1 MSPRTR
7 VAVVVAVLA
16 AAAAAATVGATVLIW
31 GSDSHAAREAVGLR
45 PGAPPFLLDDL
56 GVRTDPEARR
66 LRRAAA
72 LYRRGDRAAA
82 GRLLAGD
89 PTLAGR
95 VGAAL
100 ARWPRATI
108 TELDGLARAHP
119 RSALVRL
126 HLGLAL
132 VWARRDAD
140 AASAW
145 RAAERADRD
154 SPSAVRAADLLHPGF
169 APGLPTFVPSF
180 SSPASLGR
188 LSPPAQLAALE
199 RAARRRDVRAKLL
212 YGVALQRLER
222 PVSAE
227 RQFAAAASLAPDD
240 PEARVA
246 AAVGLFDK
254 DRPALAFSRLGPLVR
269 TFPRAPTVRFHLGL
283 LLLWIHRLDAARQE
297 LRLARAEGPRTP
309 IGMEA
314 NAFLVRLGQ

>member
-1 MSPRTR
+1 M
-7 VAVVVAVLA
+7 
-16 AAAAAATVGATVLIW
+16 
-31 GSDSHAAREAVGLR
+31 
-45 PGAPPFLLDDL
+45 
-56 GVRTDPEARR
+56 
-66 LRRAAA
+66 
-72 LYRRGDRAAA
+72 
-82 GRLLAGD
+82 
-89 PTLAGR
+89 
-95 VGAAL
+95 
-100 ARWPRATI
+100 
-108 TELDGLARAHP
+108 
-119 RSALVRL
+119 
-126 HLGLAL
+126 
-132 VWARRDAD
+132 
-140 AASAW
+140 
-145 RAAERADRD
+145 
-154 SPSAVRAADLLHPGF
+154 
-169 APGLPTFVPSF
+169 
-180 SSPASLGR
+180 
-188 LSPPAQLAALE
+188 
-199 RAARRRDVRAKLL
+199 RAKLL